1 MRQGNVGKIRVPIDD
16 THTKTYFVRFF
27 PSDNGAPVEDEDPPV
42 EYIAPYK
49 NPPNAIHPYTRFRM
63 DSLQSQDHMAWET
76 QGPVADRTRE
86 RLATSDR
93 GIVMLREMMFREMK
107 KVRSGEDPIG
117 VIRDP
122 EKNPLIDTRLL
133 DPIAQIGQD
142 RAPRAVNE

>member
-1 MRQGNVGKIRVPIDD
+1 MLRFAD
-16 THTKTYFVRFF
+16 TLKSRGLLRAT
-27 PSDNGAPVEDEDPPV
+27 E
-42 EYIAPYK
+42 
-49 NPPNAIHPYTRFRM
+49 
-63 DSLQSQDHMAWET
+63 SLQSQDHMAWET